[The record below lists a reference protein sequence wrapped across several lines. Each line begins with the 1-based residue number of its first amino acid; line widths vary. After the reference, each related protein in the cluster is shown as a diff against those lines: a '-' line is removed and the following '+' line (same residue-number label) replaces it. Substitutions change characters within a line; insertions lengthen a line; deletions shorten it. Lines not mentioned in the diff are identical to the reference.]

1 MFLESLVFDIRYAL
15 RGIRRSPLF
24 AGSVAATI
32 GLGLGV
38 LCSGFTILNGYFL
51 KPIDLPD
58 ARSLYGLSWDTKSVT
73 RHGFR
78 LSDVEALRDDSPF
91 FSGLAASADAIIMQ
105 DGVAKRGRLVSGNY
119 FQVLRG
125 SMQLGR
131 TLTPADASAPG
142 ESAVVVISNG
152 LWRVR
157 YGADP
162 HIIGKEIVLREGRFE
177 VVGVAPAGF
186 GFGDDIATAFWA
198 PLTMA
203 RAFGVADPR
212 SGSSDSLLSVIV
224 RLKDRSAEP
233 QVRAWFDTWAR
244 QRFLES
250 SDEAPVAVRVE
261 PRGDRVPLTGLVLT
275 LMLLIVSAF
284 ALVLLVA
291 CANVTNLMLARG
303 FGRQREIAVR
313 LSLGARRLRV
323 VRQLVIE
330 GLVLGVPAALGGL
343 ALTYA
348 TARAFP
354 ALIAGSIPA
363 GLVPVREIM
372 MPIDPD
378 VRVIAVLCSAA
389 VVAAVFVSF
398 LPALR
403 VTRANLVRASKG
415 EAALDTRGSR
425 LRSGLVALQIG
436 ACVLFMVAATGL
448 IDESKRLANP
458 RTGLSYE
465 LVSNVNVP
473 PKMREA
479 VAARLASDPAVERV
493 AASWRP
499 PLGGPMRLVDVI
511 ASQSRIERAA
521 GFMVVSPEYFPAFG
535 VRIVRGRAFTTQE
548 ADDAAPVALV
558 SEATA
563 RTLWPGLDPL
573 GQTLQLVP
581 SQGPGRG
588 PAGSAAVRRQPDHA
602 SVRIIGVTEDVT
614 SGLATDGI
622 DPSCV
627 YFATG
632 FGASG
637 DLSLLVRAR
646 RDTAAVQAAVA
657 AAVAAIDPNAAYQAP
672 SMREILGFQVW
683 AFQAFSVTASLL
695 GVIGLVLA
703 FSGTYAVVAFLLAQ
717 RTREFGIRMAIGAS
731 VRHIVAGMMS
741 ETMRTASIGVGA
753 GLVVAFALARAFG
766 GVIPII
772 PSFALR
778 PYLVGALVVLAATTT
793 AALLPSRRVG
803 RIDPSS
809 ALRAE

>member
-1 MFLESLVFDIRYAL
+1 VFLESLILDIRYAL

-38 LCSGFTILNGYFL
+38 LCSGFTILNGYL
-51 KPIDLPD
+51 LRPIDLPD
-58 ARSLYGLSWDTKSVT
+58 ARSLYALSWDTTSVT

-78 LSDVEALRDDSPF
+78 LADVEALRDEAPF
-91 FSGLAASADAIIMQ
+91 FAGVAASADAVIMQ

-131 TLTPADASAPG
+131 TLTTADAPAPG
-142 ESAVVVISNG
+142 GAAVVVISDG
-152 LWRVR
+152 LWRVQF
-157 YGADP
+157 GADP
-162 HIIGKEIVLREGRFE
+162 RIIGKEIVLRQGRFQ
-177 VVGVAPAGF
+177 VVGVAPPGF
-186 GFGDDIATAFWA
+186 GFSEDIGTSFWA

-203 RAFGVADPR
+203 RAFGVADPW
-212 SGSSDSLLSVIV
+212 SGSGEYLLSVIV
-224 RLKDRSAEP
+224 RLHDRSADP

-244 QRFLES
+244 QRFPES
-250 SDEAPVAVRVE
+250 TNEAPVAVRVE
-261 PRGDRVPLTGLVLT
+261 PKGDRIQLNRLTVT
-275 LMLLIVSAF
+275 LLLLLVSAF
-284 ALVLLVA
+284 GLVLLVA

-313 LSLGARRLRV
+313 LSLGARRARV

-343 ALTYA
+343 ALTSV

-354 ALIAGSIPA
+354 VLLAGSFPV
-363 GLVPVREIM
+363 GVVPIKEIM

-378 VRVIAVLCSAA
+378 VRVISVLCSAA
-389 VVAAVFVSF
+389 VVAAVFVS
-398 LPALR
+398 LVPALR

-425 LRSGLVALQIG
+425 LRTGLVALQIG
-436 ACVLFMVAATGL
+436 ACVLFIVAATGL

-458 RTGLSYE
+458 RSGLSYE

-473 PKMREA
+473 QRMRAA
-479 VAARLASDPAVERV
+479 VAARVASDPAVELV

-499 PLGGPMRLVDVI
+499 PMGGPLRLVDVV
-511 ASQSRIERAA
+511 ATQSRIERAA
-521 GFMVVSPEYFPAFG
+521 GFVVVSPEYFPVFG
-535 VRIVRGRAFTTQE
+535 IRITRGRAFTKQE
-548 ADDAAPVALV
+548 ADAAAPVAVV

-573 GQTLQLVP
+573 GQMLQLVP
-581 SQGPGRG
+581 PRRSARG
-588 PAGSAAVRRQPDHA
+588 PAGSVPEQRLPDYA
-602 SVRIIGVTEDVT
+602 SVRIIGVAEDVT
-614 SGLATDGI
+614 NGLATNGI
-622 DPSCV
+622 DTSCV

-632 FGASG
+632 FGAPG

-646 RDTAAVQAAVA
+646 RDTAAVQAAVT
-657 AAVAAIDPNAAYQAP
+657 AAVTAIDPNASFQAI
-672 SMREILGFQVW
+672 SMREILGFLVW

-703 FSGTYAVVAFLLAQ
+703 FSGTYAVVSFLLAQ

-731 VRHIVAGMMS
+731 VRQIVAGMMG
-741 ETMRTASIGVGA
+741 ETMRTASIGLGVG
-753 GLVVAFALARAFG
+753 LLVAFALARAFG
-766 GVIPII
+766 GVVPII
-772 PSFALR
+772 PSFAAR
-778 PYLVGALVVLAATTT
+778 TYLLGAIVVLAATAT
-793 AALLPSRRVG
+793 AALLPSLRVG
-803 RIDPSS
+803 RINPSN

>member
-1 MFLESLVFDIRYAL
+1 VFIESLVFDIRYAL

-24 AGSVAATI
+24 ACSVAGTI

-38 LCSGFTILNGYFL
+38 LCSGVTILNGYFL
-51 KPIDLPD
+51 RPIDLPD
-58 ARSLYGLSWDTKSVT
+58 ARSLYELSWDTKSVA
-73 RHGFR
+73 RHRFQ
-78 LSDVEALRDDSPF
+78 LSDVEALRDDAPF
-91 FSGLAASADAIIMQ
+91 FNGLAASADAVIMQ
-105 DGVAKRGRLVSGNY
+105 DGVPKRGRLVTGNY

-131 TLTPADASAPG
+131 TLTPADASTPG

-162 HIIGKEIVLREGRFE
+162 HIIGKEIVLRQGRFE

-186 GFGDDIATAFWA
+186 GFGEDIGTAFWA

-203 RAFGVADPR
+203 RAFGVADPWSA
-212 SGSSDSLLSVIV
+212 SGEYLLSVIV
-224 RLKDRSAEP
+224 RFRDRSAEP

-244 QRFLES
+244 QRFPES
-250 SDEAPVAVRVE
+250 SDAAPVAVRVE

-275 LMLLIVSAF
+275 LLLLIVSAF

-313 LSLGARRLRV
+313 LSLGARRLRI

-354 ALIAGSIPA
+354 ALIAGSIPT
-363 GLVPVREIM
+363 GVVPVREIM

-378 VRVIAVLCSAA
+378 SRVIFVLCSAA

-425 LRSGLVALQIG
+425 LRTGLVALQIG
-436 ACVLFMVAATGL
+436 ACVLFIVAATGL

-458 RTGLSYE
+458 PTGLSYE

-473 PKMREA
+473 PKMRDA
-479 VAARLASDPAVERV
+479 VAARLAADPAVERV

-499 PLGGPMRLVDVI
+499 PMSGPLRLVDVV

-521 GFMVVSPEYFPAFG
+521 GFMVVSPEYFPVFG
-535 VRIVRGRAFTTQE
+535 IRIVRGRAFTKQE

-563 RTLWPGLDPL
+563 RMLWPGLDPL
-573 GQTLQLVP
+573 GQTLQLAP
-581 SQGPGRG
+581 SRRPERG
-588 PAGSAAVRRQPDHA
+588 PAGGPAVQRQPDYA
-602 SVRIIGVTEDVT
+602 SVRIIGVAEDVT
-614 SGLATDGI
+614 NGPPTDAV
-622 DPSCV
+622 DTSCV

-646 RDTAAVQAAVA
+646 RDTVAVRAAVA
-657 AAVAAIDPNAAYQAP
+657 AAVTAIDPNAAYQAP

-717 RTREFGIRMAIGAS
+717 RTREFGIRMAIGAT
-731 VRHIVAGMMS
+731 VGQIVAGMMG
-741 ETMRTASIGVGA
+741 ETMRTASIGLGVG
-753 GLVVAFALARAFG
+753 LMVAFALARAFG

-778 PYLVGALVVLAATTT
+778 TYLVGAFVVLAATTT

-803 RIDPSS
+803 RINPSS

>member
-1 MFLESLVFDIRYAL
+1 VFLESLVFDIRYAL

-51 KPIDLPD
+51 RPIDLPE
-58 ARSLYGLSWDTKSVT
+58 ARSLYALSWDTSSVT

-78 LSDVEALRDDSPF
+78 LADVEALRHDAPF
-91 FSGLAASADAIIMQ
+91 FAGVAASADAVIMQ

-131 TLTPADASAPG
+131 TLTPADAIAPG
-142 ESAVVVISNG
+142 SAAVVVISDG
-152 LWRVR
+152 LWRVQ

-162 HIIGKEIVLREGRFE
+162 RIIGKEIVLRQGRFQ

-186 GFGDDIATAFWA
+186 GVGEDIATSFWA

-203 RAFGVADPR
+203 RAFGVADPW
-212 SGSSDSLLSVIV
+212 SGSGEYLLSVIV
-224 RLKDRSAEP
+224 RLRDRSAEP

-244 QRFLES
+244 QRFPAS
-250 SDEAPVAVRVE
+250 SDAAPVAVRVE
-261 PRGDRVPLTGLVLT
+261 PKGDRIPFNRLTVT
-275 LMLLIVSAF
+275 LLLLIVSAF

-354 ALIAGSIPA
+354 LLIAGSIPT

-372 MPIDPD
+372 QPIDPD
-378 VRVIAVLCSAA
+378 VRVISVLAAAA

-398 LPALR
+398 VPALR
-403 VTRANLVRASKG
+403 VTRANLVRASRG

-425 LRSGLVALQIG
+425 LRTGLVALQIG
-436 ACVLFMVAATGL
+436 ACVLFIVAATRL

-465 LVSNVNVP
+465 LVSSVIVP

-479 VAARLASDPAVERV
+479 VAARLATDPAVERV
-493 AASWRP
+493 AATWRP
-499 PLGGPMRLVDVI
+499 PMAGPLRLVDVV

-521 GFMVVSPEYFPAFG
+521 GFMVVSPEYFPMFG
-535 VRIVRGRAFTTQE
+535 VRIVSGRAFTKQE

-558 SEATA
+558 SQATA

-581 SQGPGRG
+581 PREPAGRG
-588 PAGSAAVRRQPDHA
+588 LVRRQPDYA
-602 SVRIIGVTEDVT
+602 SVRIIGVTQDVT

-622 DPSCV
+622 DSTCV

-632 FGASG
+632 FRASG
-637 DLSLLVRAR
+637 ELSLLVRAR
-646 RDTAAVQAAVA
+646 RDTAAVQAAVT
-657 AAVAAIDPNAAYQAP
+657 AAVTAIDPDAAYQAP
-672 SMREILGFQVW
+672 SMRELLGVQVW

-695 GVIGLVLA
+695 GAIGLVLA

-717 RTREFGIRMAIGAS
+717 RTREFGIRMAIGAT
-731 VRHIVAGMMS
+731 VRQIVAGMMG
-741 ETMRTASIGVGA
+741 ETMRTASIGLGS
-753 GLVVAFALARAFG
+753 GVVITFALARAFG

-772 PSFALR
+772 PAFTLR
-778 PYLVGALVVLAATTT
+778 TYSVGLLVVLAATAT
-793 AALLPSRRVG
+793 AALLPSLRVG

>member
-1 MFLESLVFDIRYAL
+1 MFLESLILDIRYAL

-24 AGSVAATI
+24 AVSVAATI

-51 KPIDLPD
+51 RPIDLPE

-73 RHGFR
+73 RHAFR
-78 LSDVEALRDDSPF
+78 LSDVEALRDDAPF
-91 FSGLAASADAIIMQ
+91 VAGLAASADAVIMQ
-105 DGVAKRGRLVSGNY
+105 DGVAKRGRLVTGNY
-119 FQVLRG
+119 FQVLRA
-125 SMQLGR
+125 SMQFGR

-142 ESAVVVISNG
+142 ESAVVVISDG

-162 HIIGKEIVLREGRFE
+162 HIIGKDIILRQGRFE
-177 VVGVAPAGF
+177 VVGVAPPGF
-186 GFGDDIATAFWA
+186 GFGEDIGTAFWA

-203 RAFGVADPR
+203 RAFGVADPW
-212 SGSSDSLLSVIV
+212 SGSGEYLLSVIV
-224 RLKDRSAEP
+224 RLHDRSAEP

-244 QRFLES
+244 QRFPES
-250 SDEAPVAVRVE
+250 STEAPVAVRVE
-261 PRGDRVPLTGLVLT
+261 PRGDRVPFTGLVLT
-275 LMLLIVSAF
+275 LLLLIVSAF

-313 LSLGARRLRV
+313 LSLGANRLRV

-348 TARAFP
+348 SARAFP
-354 ALIAGSIPA
+354 ALIAGSIPT
-363 GLVPVREIM
+363 GVVPVREIM

-378 VRVIAVLCSAA
+378 LRVVSLLCSAA
-389 VVAAVFVSF
+389 VVAAVVVSF
-398 LPALR
+398 VPALR

-425 LRSGLVALQIG
+425 LRTGLVALQIG
-436 ACVLFMVAATGL
+436 ACVLFIVAATGL

-465 LVSNVNVP
+465 LVSNVMVP

-493 AASWRP
+493 AATWRP
-499 PLGGPMRLVDVI
+499 PMAGPLRLVDVV
-511 ASQSRIERAA
+511 ASQSRIARAV
-521 GFMVVSPEYFPAFG
+521 GFMAVSSEYFPVFG
-535 VRIVRGRAFTTQE
+535 IGITRGRSFTTQE
-548 ADDAAPVALV
+548 AEDAAPVAVV

-573 GQTLQLVP
+573 GQTLQLIP
-581 SQGPGRG
+581 SRPHGPASRG
-588 PAGSAAVRRQPDHA
+588 PVQRLPDYA
-602 SVRIIGVTEDVT
+602 SVRIIGVAEDVAN
-614 SGLATDGI
+614 GLATDGV
-622 DPSCV
+622 DTSCV

-632 FGASG
+632 FGATG

-646 RDTAAVQAAVA
+646 RETAAVQAAVA

-672 SMREILGFQVW
+672 SIREILGFQVW

-717 RTREFGIRMAIGAS
+717 RTREFGIRMAIGAT
-731 VRHIVAGMMS
+731 VRQIVAGMMG
-741 ETMRTASIGVGA
+741 ETMRTASIGLGVG
-753 GLVVAFALARAFG
+753 LLVAFALARAFG

-772 PSFALR
+772 PRFTAQ
-778 PYLVGALVVLAATTT
+778 PYLVGVLVVLAATAM

>member
-1 MFLESLVFDIRYAL
+1 VFLESLVFDIRYAL

-24 AGSVAATI
+24 ASSVAATI
-32 GLGLGV
+32 GLGLGI

-51 KPIDLPD
+51 RPIDLPE
-58 ARSLYGLSWDTKSVT
+58 ARSLYELSWDTTSVT
-73 RHGFR
+73 RHRFR
-78 LSDVEALRDDSPF
+78 LSDVEALRDDAPF
-91 FSGLAASADAIIMQ
+91 FSGLAASADAVIMQ
-105 DGVAKRGRLVSGNY
+105 DGVAKRGRLVTGNY

-125 SMQLGR
+125 SMRLGR

-142 ESAVVVISNG
+142 ESAVVVISDG
-152 LWRVR
+152 LWRVQ

-162 HIIGKEIVLREGRFE
+162 HIIGKQIVLRQERFE

-186 GFGDDIATAFWA
+186 GFGEDIGTAFWA

-203 RAFGVADPR
+203 RAFGVADPW
-212 SGSSDSLLSVIV
+212 GGPGESLLSVIV

-233 QVRAWFDTWAR
+233 RVRAWFDTWAR
-244 QRFLES
+244 QRFPES

-261 PRGDRVPLTGLVLT
+261 PRGDRVQLTGLVLT
-275 LMLLIVSAF
+275 LLLLIVSAF

-354 ALIAGSIPA
+354 ALIAGSIPT

-372 MPIDPD
+372 LPIDPD
-378 VRVIAVLCSAA
+378 VRVIAVLCTAA
-389 VVAAVFVSF
+389 VVAAVVVSF

-425 LRSGLVALQIG
+425 LRTGLVALQIG
-436 ACVLFMVAATGL
+436 ACVLFIVAATGL

-493 AASWRP
+493 AAAWRP
-499 PLGGPMRLVDVI
+499 PMGGPLRLVDVV

-521 GFMVVSPEYFPAFG
+521 GFVVVSPEYFPVFG
-535 VRIVRGRAFTTQE
+535 IRVVRGRAFTTQE

-581 SQGPGRG
+581 SRGPSRG
-588 PAGSAAVRRQPDHA
+588 PASGAVQRRPDYT
-602 SVRIIGVTEDVT
+602 SVRIIGVAEDVT
-614 SGLATDGI
+614 NGLATDGI
-622 DPSCV
+622 DTTCV
-627 YFATG
+627 YLPTG
-632 FGASG
+632 FRASG

-657 AAVAAIDPNAAYQAP
+657 AAVTAIDPNAAYQAP
-672 SMREILGFQVW
+672 SIREIIGFQVW

-731 VRHIVAGMMS
+731 VRQIVAGMMA
-741 ETMRTASIGVGA
+741 ETMRTASIGLGA

-772 PSFALR
+772 PTFAVR
-778 PYLVGALVVLAATTT
+778 AYLVGAIVVLVATTT

>member
-1 MFLESLVFDIRYAL
+1 VFLESLMLDIRYAL
-15 RGIRRSPLF
+15 RGIRRSPFF

-38 LCSGFTILNGYFL
+38 LCSGITILNGYL
-51 KPIDLPD
+51 LRPIDLPD
-58 ARSLYGLSWDTKSVT
+58 ARSLYALSWDTDTVT

-78 LSDVEALRDDSPF
+78 LSDVEALREDAPF
-91 FSGLAASADAIIMQ
+91 FAGLASSADVGIMQ

-131 TLTPADASAPG
+131 TITTADALAPG
-142 ESAVVVISNG
+142 ASAVVVISDG
-152 LWRVR
+152 FWRVQ

-162 HIIGKEIVLREGRFE
+162 HIIGKEIVLRQGRFQ
-177 VVGVAPAGF
+177 VVGVAPPGF
-186 GFGDDIATAFWA
+186 GLSEDIATSFWA

-203 RAFGVADPR
+203 RAFGVADPWNR
-212 SGSSDSLLSVIV
+212 SGEYLLSVIV
-224 RLKDRSAEP
+224 RLQDRSAEP

-244 QRFLES
+244 QRFPES
-250 SDEAPVAVRVE
+250 SDAAPVAVRVE
-261 PRGDRVPLTGLVLT
+261 PKGVRIQLNRMTLT
-275 LMLLIVSAF
+275 LLLLIVSAF
-284 ALVLLVA
+284 SLVLLVA

-323 VRQLVIE
+323 IRQLVIE
-330 GLVLGVPAALGGL
+330 GLVLGMPAALGGL

-354 ALIAGSIPA
+354 VLLTGSFPTGLIPI
-363 GLVPVREIM
+363 REIM

-389 VVAAVFVSF
+389 IMAAVLVSF
-398 LPALR
+398 VPALR

-425 LRSGLVALQIG
+425 LRTGLVALQIG
-436 ACVLFMVAATGL
+436 ACVLFIVAATGL

-458 RTGLSYE
+458 QTGLSYE
-465 LVSNVNVP
+465 LVSNVMVP

-493 AASWRP
+493 AATWRP
-499 PLGGPMRLVDVI
+499 PMAGPLRLVDVV
-511 ASQSRIERAA
+511 ASESRIERAA
-521 GFMVVSPEYFPAFG
+521 GFMVVSPEYFPVFG
-535 VRIVRGRAFTTQE
+535 IRIVRGRAFTTQE

-563 RTLWPGLDPL
+563 RALWPGLDPL
-573 GQTLQLVP
+573 GQTLQLP
-581 SQGPGRG
+581 RSQGPMRG
-588 PAGSAAVRRQPDHA
+588 PAGQGAVQRLPDYA
-602 SVRIIGVTEDVT
+602 SVRIIGVIEDVT
-614 SGLATDGI
+614 NGLATDGI
-622 DPSCV
+622 DTTCV

-632 FGASG
+632 FRASG

-646 RDTAAVQAAVA
+646 RDTAAVQAAVT
-657 AAVAAIDPNAAYQAP
+657 AAVTAIDANAAYQAP
-672 SMREILGFQVW
+672 SMRELLGFQVW

-717 RTREFGIRMAIGAS
+717 RTREFGIRMAIGAT
-731 VRHIVAGMMS
+731 VRQIVAGMMG
-741 ETMRTASIGVGA
+741 ETMRTASIGLGA

-772 PSFALR
+772 PSFAVR
-778 PYLVGALVVLAATTT
+778 PYLVGLLVVLTATTT
-793 AALLPSRRVG
+793 AALLPSLRVG

>member
-1 MFLESLVFDIRYAL
+1 VFLESLVFDIRYAL

-24 AGSVAATI
+24 ACSVAATI
-32 GLGLGV
+32 GLGLGI

-51 KPIDLPD
+51 KPIDLPE
-58 ARSLYGLSWDTKSVT
+58 ARSLYELSWDTTSVT
-73 RHGFR
+73 RHRFR
-78 LSDVEALRDDSPF
+78 LSDVEALRDDAPF
-91 FSGLAASADAIIMQ
+91 FSGLATSADAVIMQ

-142 ESAVVVISNG
+142 ESRVVVLSNG
-152 LWRVR
+152 LWRVQ

-162 HIIGKEIVLREGRFE
+162 RIIGKEIVLRQGRFQ

-186 GFGDDIATAFWA
+186 GVGEDIATSFWA

-203 RAFGVADPR
+203 RAFGVADPWGG
-212 SGSSDSLLSVIV
+212 SGESVLSVIV

-244 QRFLES
+244 QRFPES
-250 SDEAPVAVRVE
+250 SGAAAVAVRVE
-261 PRGDRVPLTGLVLT
+261 PKGDRIPFNRLTVT
-275 LMLLIVSAF
+275 LLLLIVSAF
-284 ALVLLVA
+284 ALVLLIA

-330 GLVLGVPAALGGL
+330 GLVLGAPAALGGL

-354 ALIAGSIPA
+354 SLIAGSIPT

-372 MPIDPD
+372 QPIDPD
-378 VRVIAVLCSAA
+378 VRVISVLALAA

-398 LPALR
+398 VPALR
-403 VTRANLVRASKG
+403 VTRANLVRASRG

-425 LRSGLVALQIG
+425 LRTGLVALQIG
-436 ACVLFMVAATGL
+436 ACLLFIVAATGL

-465 LVSNVNVP
+465 LVSSVIVP
-473 PKMREA
+473 PKMREP
-479 VAARLASDPAVERV
+479 VAARLATDPAVERV
-493 AASWRP
+493 AAAWRP
-499 PLGGPMRLVDVI
+499 PMAGPLRLVDVV

-521 GFMVVSPEYFPAFG
+521 GFMVVSPEYFPMFG
-535 VRIVRGRAFTTQE
+535 VRIVSGRAFTKQE

-558 SEATA
+558 SETTA
-563 RTLWPGLDPL
+563 QTLWPGVDPL

-581 SQGPGRG
+581 PRE
-588 PAGSAAVRRQPDHA
+588 PAGSGVVRRQPDYA
-602 SVRIIGVTEDVT
+602 SVRIIGVTQDVT
-614 SGLATDGI
+614 SGLATDGT
-622 DPSCV
+622 DTSLV
-627 YFATG
+627 YFGTG
-632 FGASG
+632 FRASG

-657 AAVAAIDPNAAYQAP
+657 AAVTAIDPDAAYQAP
-672 SMREILGFQVW
+672 SMRELLGVQVW

-695 GVIGLVLA
+695 GAIGLVLA

-717 RTREFGIRMAIGAS
+717 RTREFGIRMAIGAT
-731 VRHIVAGMMS
+731 VRQIVAGMMG
-741 ETMRTASIGVGA
+741 ETMRTASIGLGS
-753 GLVVAFALARAFG
+753 GVVITFALARAFG

-772 PSFALR
+772 PAFTLR
-778 PYLVGALVVLAATTT
+778 TYSVGLLVVLAATAT
-793 AALLPSRRVG
+793 AALLPSLRVG
-803 RIDPSS
+803 RINPSS